1 MSREHFP
8 GGSVYEDSIL
18 TIDESGEE
26 VRVPLSQ
33 ISELKTEPYHWGDAM
48 VVTFDDSEGDN
59 DE

>member
-1 MSREHFP
+1 MSREYYP

-18 TIDESGEE
+18 TVDDNGEE

-33 ISELKTEPYHWGDAM
+33 IPELEQNPYHWGDAM
-48 VVTFDDSEGDN
+48 TVTFDDNEGDN